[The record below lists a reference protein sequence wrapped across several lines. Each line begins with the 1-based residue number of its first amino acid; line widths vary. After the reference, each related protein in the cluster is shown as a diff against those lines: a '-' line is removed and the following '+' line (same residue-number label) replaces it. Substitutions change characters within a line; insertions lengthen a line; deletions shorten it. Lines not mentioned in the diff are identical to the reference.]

1 MASIYPRGDILWIK
15 YKFQGKLYRKSTGYR
30 NTKQGE
36 ELADIFRLQTEI
48 DLKLKREDRLRP
60 SGLVSLGAVYE
71 DFILF
76 KQGDN
81 RRMDLYETAI
91 NHLIRF
97 YGTDR
102 IAITA
107 IKLDRIKKFRQ
118 YLLDKNFSVHTVF
131 TYFVHIRTFFSYC
144 VEQGYIST
152 NPVPKLKKSTVE
164 KRVIPEDMM
173 HRLLWYFKLHDKK
186 QYEFIKLLYLTGFRK
201 GELLSLRGEDI
212 DLKRRLIFVNNTK
225 GNRIDKFP
233 IDDALFNFIQTI
245 KISKGRVVA
254 YSVNGLR
261 FWNRAIKRMGLTH
274 YSLHDIRRLY
284 ATRMAHRLQPYE
296 LNKLLRHKDM
306 NTTLKHYADVE
317 LDKIVTKMNN

>member
-1 MASIYPRGDILWIK
+1 
-15 YKFQGKLYRKSTGYR
+15 
-30 NTKQGE
+30 
-36 ELADIFRLQTEI
+36 
-48 DLKLKREDRLRP
+48 
-60 SGLVSLGAVYE
+60 
-71 DFILF
+71 
-76 KQGDN
+76 
-81 RRMDLYETAI
+81 MDLYETAI

-152 NPVPKLKKSTVE
+152 NPVLKLKKSTVE
-164 KRVIPEDMM
+164 KRVIPGDMM

-212 DLKRRLIFVNNTK
+212 DLERRLIFVNNTK

-233 IDDALFNFIQTI
+233 IDDALFNFLQTI
-245 KISKGRVVA
+245 KIPRGRIVT
-254 YSVNGLR
+254 YSANGLR
-261 FWNRAIKRMGLTH
+261 FWNRGIKRMGLTH

>member
-91 NHLIRF
+91 SHLIRF

-152 NPVPKLKKSTVE
+152 NPVPKLKKHRVK
-164 KRVIPEDMM
+164 KRVIPEQTM
-173 HRLLWYFKLHDKK
+173 HRLLWYFKLHDQR
-186 QYEFIKLLYLTGFRK
+186 QYNFIKLLYLTGFRK
-201 GELLSLRGEDI
+201 GELLSLRGSDI
-212 DLKRRLIFVNNTK
+212 DLERKIIYVDNTK
-225 GNRIDKFP
+225 GNRIDEFP
-233 IDDALFNFIQTI
+233 IDYALSSFLQTI
-245 KISKGRVVA
+245 KIPKGRIVT
-254 YSVNGLR
+254 YSGNGLK

-284 ATRMAHRLQPYE
+284 ASRMAHKLQPYE
-296 LNKLLRHKDM
+296 LNLLLRHLDM
-306 NTTLKHYADVE
+306 NTTLKHYSKVE
-317 LDKIVTKMNN
+317 LDKIVVKMNG